1 MNYFHKEYYNLKD
14 LEERKRKA
22 KERMYYDSTIIT
34 NLEIKPINQSDSFK
48 LFYVPTN
55 ETIDLIADISNL
67 DVKLD
72 NLYNKLPEIAQ
83 NNFFIDMLSSELHS
97 TNELEGVR
105 SSKEE
110 LVRTTRKLFNQ
121 ENRINARFLNVIKSY
136 VKLKVGNLK
145 SPVDSKDCRRIYDE
159 ITSDGIEKS
168 DYPDGKYYRKNI
180 TYIFKDTKEI
190 HRGINQGDKTEELI
204 IEKMNDLFSF
214 MNKSNDR
221 INKLIKIAISH
232 YYFGYIHPFYD
243 GNGRTGRF
251 ISSIYLKDNYSW
263 LTAMSLS
270 QGCIKERSKYLRIFD
285 VTNQISSQGEV
296 NYFVD
301 VFLSIIKQGQE
312 DIVERLI
319 QKSDLLSLIL
329 KKIES
334 DEILFNADEKEIMN
348 FMSQEYHFNT
358 HSSGIGVK
366 ELQTIFNY
374 KPETIRNKLKGL
386 YERGLIEKVSGKP
399 VKYIISKSYLES

>member
-14 LEERKRKA
+14 LTERKRKA
-22 KERMYYDSTIIT
+22 KERMNYDSAIIT

-55 ETIDLIADISNL
+55 DTIDLIADISSL

-72 NLYNKLPEIAQ
+72 NLYNKLPEVAQ

-121 ENRINARFLNVIKSY
+121 ERNLSARFLNVIKSY
-136 VKLKVGNLK
+136 VELKVGNLK
-145 SPVDSKDCRRIYDE
+145 PPVDSKDCRKIFDK
-159 ITSDGIEKS
+159 ITSDGIDKS
-168 DYPDGKYYRKNI
+168 DYPDGKYYRKSI
-180 TYIFKDTKEI
+180 TYILKDTKEI

-204 IEKMNDLFSF
+204 IEKMNDLFLF
-214 MNKSNDR
+214 MDKSNDS

-251 ISSIYLKDNYSW
+251 ISSIYLKGNYSW

-270 QGCIKERSKYLRIFD
+270 QGCIKERNKYLRIFD

-301 VFLSIIKQGQE
+301 EFLSIIKQGQE
-312 DIVERLI
+312 DILERLI
-319 QKSDLLSLIL
+319 QKSDLLSIIM
-329 KKIES
+329 KKIEN
-334 DEILFNADEKEIMN
+334 DKILINADEKEIMN
-348 FMSQEYHFNT
+348 IMSQEYHFNA

-366 ELQTIFNY
+366 ELQTIFDY
-374 KPETIRNKLKGL
+374 TPETIRNKLRSL
-386 YERGLIEKVSGKP
+386 YDRGLIEKVSGKP
-399 VKYIISKSYLES
+399 VKYTISKSYLEN